1 MVTRQLNLWGFRRL
15 GAKNIWY
22 NQYFIRGS
30 VEGLEYIQRVAV
42 KKSDTSKIGPPKRRS
57 TFDSSELKRGTA
69 LSIVSLGE
77 MSTKNSLSPE
87 EVSLADSMALFL
99 AMSRLNTGYEI
110 DVPSN
115 NCSNEISEVT
125 MPNSETKAL
134 EKYRQISEV
143 TMPNHEAVLVQALK
157 KYQQYTQNMALPP
170 DRSRPVEKKQ
180 RVAVPMTP
188 PPFPQGS
195 LIRTAEQHHW
205 SVVSM
210 SPSSHP
216 PKNDS
221 MDPEQQ
227 QQAEVTFFQQMLPT
241 FVFTMAG
248 PFADDASSGNAYN
261 ASVQANA
268 HHKSFPS
275 SSSWPQVKANS
286 SHRRLPSS
294 NVERGTFLSG
304 RQVHQPSNDDT
315 DDNFPLLV
323 SQILD
328 QSQDVSFDGDLC
340 SILGLSSNDL
350 EREFMDP
357 ISF

>member
-30 VEGLEYIQRVAV
+30 VEGLKYIQRVEV
-42 KKSDTSKIGPPKRRS
+42 KTSDTSNIGPPKRWP

-69 LSIVSLGE
+69 LNIVSLGE

-110 DVPSN
+110 DVTSN
-115 NCSNEISEVT
+115 NCSD
-125 MPNSETKAL
+125 
-134 EKYRQISEV
+134 QISEV
-143 TMPNHEAVLVQALK
+143 TMPKSEAMALERYRQISGVTMPNYEAVLVQALK

-170 DRSRPVEKKQ
+170 DRSRPVEKKLK
-180 RVAVPMTP
+180 VAVPMTP

-195 LIRTAEQHHW
+195 LIRTAEQRHW

-210 SPSSHP
+210 PPSSHP
-216 PKNDS
+216 PENDS

-227 QQAEVTFFQQMLPT
+227 QQAKGTVYQHTLPT
-241 FVFTMAG
+241 IFYTMAV
-248 PFADDASSGNAYN
+248 PFADDASSGFAYN

-268 HHKSFPS
+268 HHKSFSS

-294 NVERGTFLSG
+294 NVERNTFLSR

-315 DDNFPLLV
+315 DDNFLLLV

-328 QSQDVSFDGDLC
+328 PSQDVSCDGNSC

-350 EREFMDP
+350 EREFEDP